1 MRPEIVPQV
10 THPTD
15 RPDDPVDP
23 NRTQPDKTLRG
34 QPVAGEFF
42 VK

>member
-10 THPTD
+10 ARPPD
-15 RPDDPVDP
+15 RPNDPVDP
-23 NRTQPDKTLRG
+23 NCAQPNKPLRG